1 MSRQRNNG
9 RYVLRVQGRRA
20 WLESA
25 GITMTELVISPPRA
39 HTTQNIGDAM
49 RYKTYRQAE
58 AMTQLLI
65 DKYGLKT
72 AIVEV

>member
-1 MSRQRNNG
+1 MNRKRNNG
-9 RYVLRVQGRRA
+9 KYIVRTVSRRT

-25 GITMTELVISPPRA
+25 GVTMTADTISPPRA
-39 HTTQNIGDAM
+39 HTTQNICEAM
-49 RYKTYRQAE
+49 RFKTYRQAE
-58 AMTQLLI
+58 AMKQLLI